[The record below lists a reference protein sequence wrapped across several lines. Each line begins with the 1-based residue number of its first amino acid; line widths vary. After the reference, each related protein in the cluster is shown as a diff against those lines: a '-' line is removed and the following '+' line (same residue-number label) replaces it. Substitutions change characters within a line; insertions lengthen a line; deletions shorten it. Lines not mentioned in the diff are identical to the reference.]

1 MVWFF
6 WLVKETLL
14 QVSGQNPYCLAWAW
28 LETVRIFLPGIDLV
42 IVGMLV
48 SCLLQVVRIVLF
60 FWRAEILI

>member
-6 WLVKETLL
+6 WLVTETLL

-28 LETVRIFLPGIDLV
+28 LGTVGIYLLGVDSV

-48 SCLLQVVRIVLF
+48 FCLLQVVCTIVLF
-60 FWRAEILI
+60 FEGLKY

>member
-28 LETVRIFLPGIDLV
+28 LETVGTFLPGIDLV

-48 SCLLQVVRIVLF
+48 SCLLQAVRIVF